1 VANTK
6 QILALMQSRAE
17 GDDVQFESI
26 VLQVAASEARKGHR
40 NVADELRKAVD
51 LARSKRSNSS
61 SVTVPFAAPRGELD
75 GLLELRKVNTKLSDV
90 ILSKGVSER
99 LDTILLQ
106 QRKRDWLR
114 EHSRTPNRHLLFV
127 GPPGAG
133 KTMTAGAIAGELNL
147 PFYIIRL
154 EAIMTRYMGETAA
167 KLRLIFNETLKRRA
181 VYFFDEF
188 DAIGA
193 RRNSTNDVAEMR
205 RVLNSFLMFL
215 EEPSSTDSMIVGATN
230 HSEILDLALIRRFD
244 DVLEFSLPSASEI
257 KSVIKSHIRP
267 MKYPNF
273 QWKNVVEVAKGLSQ
287 AEIARATEESV
298 KMAIL
303 NEIDSVSDEKL
314 IEKLSERQSMKNAFR
329 RTREIGNT

>member
-1 VANTK
+1 
-6 QILALMQSRAE
+6 MHRRAE
-17 GDDVQFESI
+17 GDDAQFESI

-40 NVADELRKAVD
+40 KIAEDLRKAVD
-51 LARSKRSNSS
+51 AARSKRSNSS

-75 GLLELRKVNTKLSDV
+75 GLLELRKVNTRLSDV
-90 ILSKGVSER
+90 ILSEKVSER

-114 EHSRTPNRHLLFV
+114 EHAKTPNRHLLFV

-133 KTMTAGAIAGELNL
+133 KTMTAGAIARELNL

-205 RVLNSFLMFL
+205 RVLNSFLMF
-215 EEPSSTDSMIVGATN
+215 STDSLIVGATN
-230 HSEILDLALIRRFD
+230 HSEILDVALIRRFD
-244 DVLEFSLPSASEI
+244 DVLEFSLPTASEI
-257 KSVIKSHIRP
+257 KSVIKSHIKP
-267 MKYPNF
+267 MKYPKF
-273 QWKNVVEVAKGLSQ
+273 QWKKVVRVAQGLSQ

-303 NEIDSVSDEKL
+303 NQSNIVKDEEL
-314 IEKLSERQSMKNAFR
+314 IEKLYERQGMKKAFN
-329 RTREIGNT
+329 TKREMRNN